1 MSDSNF
7 RSLKVEDNVC
17 KRLYVSR
24 PLVCRLRLADGDD
37 TTMSGED
44 MRRAAHQLRC
54 KDTEFLRHL
63 HVLAQV
69 FLVASP
75 PCPSPWEKGTGVR
88 QSIQLLIKL
97 TIFRPRESFLSG
109 KGLSCSDFCENKRVS
124 ISSRQSRN
132 CKILPLRH
140 AETALFS
147 QCFPAFS
154 LPSQAFD
161 RKKSAR

>member
-1 MSDSNF
+1 MRDSNF
-7 RSLKVEDNVC
+7 LRLKVEDNVC

-69 FLVASP
+69 FFSSLTPLSFGEGHGGEAEHLAVDKTDNFP
-75 PCPSPWEKGTGVR
+75 PTRIVSFGRRP
-88 QSIQLLIKL
+88 ILL
-97 TIFRPRESFLSG
+97 
-109 KGLSCSDFCENKRVS
+109 
-124 ISSRQSRN
+124 
-132 CKILPLRH
+132 
-140 AETALFS
+140 
-147 QCFPAFS
+147 
-154 LPSQAFD
+154 
-161 RKKSAR
+161 